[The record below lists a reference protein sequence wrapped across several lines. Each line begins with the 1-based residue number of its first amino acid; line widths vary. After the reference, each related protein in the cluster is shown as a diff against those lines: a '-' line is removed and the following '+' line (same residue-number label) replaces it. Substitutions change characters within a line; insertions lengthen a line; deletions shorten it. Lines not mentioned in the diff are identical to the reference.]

1 MAGPSRPPFPSAP
14 SDPSLRRLGVG
25 KDTQHDR
32 PLRAQL
38 VVALVAGLILL
49 AVPLYLWRRPGP
61 SEHIAPEASA
71 PSASVRPLVIPVPLA
86 QQIDASVTEPERVKI
101 GPIRRVRCG
110 ASRGRGSSAEVCD
123 SLGVLEKTFV
133 NAIEQTVDCAP
144 SKAKGGSIN
153 FVLEVDFQRK
163 SWHVFPGA
171 SGDWRGPA
179 ARRAC
184 RCVSRAIAAP
194 NWESVVHRYGYYAIA
209 ALATYPPA
217 PKQDRHSAQ
226 GGAK

>member
-25 KDTQHDR
+25 RDAQRER

-49 AVPLYLWRRPGP
+49 AVPLYLWRRPAS
-61 SEHIAPEASA
+61 SEHVAPEASA
-71 PSASVRPLVIPVPLA
+71 PSASVRPLVVPVPLA
-86 QQIDASVTEPERVKI
+86 QQADASLTEPERVKI

-110 ASRGRGSSAEVCD
+110 ASRRRASSSEICD
-123 SLGVLEKTFV
+123 SLGVLEKKFV
-133 NAIEQTVDCAP
+133 DAIEQTVDCAP
-144 SKAKGGSIN
+144 RKEKGGSIN
-153 FVLEVDFQRK
+153 FVLEVDFLRK

-184 RCVSRAIAAP
+184 RCVSRAITVA
-194 NWESVVHRYGYYAIA
+194 NWTSVVHRYGYYAVA
-209 ALATYPPA
+209 ALATYPPV
-217 PKQDRHSAQ
+217 PKQDRRSTQ
-226 GGAK
+226 DGAK